1 MNAEKQKIKQRVL
14 KCIYP
19 LDDGSM
25 HYEYTTDAI
34 TRVCRNCVHY
44 AVHAG
49 VETPKCNLQS
59 VEKYGSKYMF
69 VDTLPHLTCK
79 WFSMPVDSKDLEIG
93 DEVEVWFSRAKL
105 IGVINYISHNSE
117 HMSVYAGKQIP
128 CAAGKSHVIRITKK
142 QVISK
147 AIFKKYFG
155 DR

>member
-1 MNAEKQKIKQRVL
+1 MKNLNKVQRIIKR
-14 KCIYP
+14 IYP
-19 LDDGSM
+19 LEDGSTR
-25 HYEYTTDAI
+25 YEYTTDDI
-34 TRVCRNCVHY
+34 NRICKNCVHY
-44 AVHAG
+44 ATHAG
-49 VETPKCNLQS
+49 ITLPKCNLKS
-59 VEKYGSKYMF
+59 VEMHPTEYRF
-69 VDTLPHLTCK
+69 IDTLPLDTCE
-79 WFSMPVDSKDLEIG
+79 WFSMPVDSKDLEVG